1 MDFVTSSILE
11 TLGGCCEDTRDEV
24 VDSMSEQLLC
34 HILDGAGISY
44 DEMDKLDQMYDAVR
58 QLIVDKYEQ

>member
-1 MDFVTSSILE
+1 MDYVTSAVLE
-11 TLGGCCEDTRDEV
+11 TLGGCHEDVRDAV
-24 VDSMSEQLLC
+24 VDTMEESLMC

-58 QLIVDKYEQ
+58 QLIVDEYTQ